1 MKLTGSYLNSRS
13 TLADQERV
21 LFIDDTDGDSILSKR
36 QGADETDGT
45 STDLN
50 IAKGTLD
57 ARSLCRDNYE
67 LWRILTTSTSTGED
81 MV

>member
-1 MKLTGSYLNSRS
+1 MDSYLNARS
-13 TLADQERV
+13 TLTDQEGV
-21 LFIDDTDGDSILSKR
+21 LFVDDTDGDSILSKC
-36 QGADETDGT
+36 QGADKTDGT

>member
-1 MKLTGSYLNSRS
+1 M
-13 TLADQERV
+13 
-21 LFIDDTDGDSILSKR
+21 SKC

-45 STDLN
+45 STDLD

-57 ARSLCRDNYE
+57 ARNLCRDNYE